1 MTPLEQSVYASLHT
15 TIMDASIQSDHI
27 VYLTPPT
34 ETAFER
40 IHSRARPGEE
50 SIQCNLIYKLAELHE
65 AYLGSHG
72 HGGVYTMIDNEDAD
86 IEAMLSALVPP
97 VNRQA
102 RKPLC
107 PLSVNIRG

>member
-15 TIMDASIQSDHI
+15 TMMDTSIQSDHI

-50 SIQCNLIYKLAELHE
+50 SIQCNA
-65 AYLGSHG
+65 
-72 HGGVYTMIDNEDAD
+72 
-86 IEAMLSALVPP
+86 
-97 VNRQA
+97 
-102 RKPLC
+102 
-107 PLSVNIRG
+107 